1 MVQTFLQVAAGAADS
16 PVTRLLGQSPAGL
29 SATGDSDTRNTYD
42 MIAAR
47 QAIDLRPQLE
57 RLDRILLR
65 SAGVDPANVS
75 FDFRPLWQMDAAS
88 AAAIAL
94 QKAQATQI
102 YAGLN
107 LWPNDVTARLVE
119 SQLIEDGVFPGAE
132 AIFGAAKAAGVVADR
147 GGSGHAASRAAT
159 DVFNPAQ
166 LRDPNGRWTAGGGAG
181 AAAVVSAGALPEVQT
196 ASEVSPQIAAAS
208 ASTPSAD
215 PDQTTEPSD
224 DLSRL
229 GQAVSGVLSAID
241 PIGPASAQVGP
252 ALRLLSDP
260 RTLAAIVAAANLIKP
275 YISKLGQEIYQH
287 LPSWPSGTTPEPKPT
302 GPASSGAAP
311 QGAKA
316 LPADGPPGQQ
326 NSVVNPPQGG
336 YASESPKA
344 NEKPGQQGK
353 ISIAGEGFVDPD
365 PEKPEDANKKKA
377 QEQKRKNLEDAFE
390 HVKKRYRVRSRS

>member
-1 MVQTFLQVAAGAADS
+1 
-16 PVTRLLGQSPAGL
+16 
-29 SATGDSDTRNTYD
+29 
-42 MIAAR
+42 
-47 QAIDLRPQLE
+47 
-57 RLDRILLR
+57 
-65 SAGVDPANVS
+65 
-75 FDFRPLWQMDAAS
+75 
-88 AAAIAL
+88 
-94 QKAQATQI
+94 
-102 YAGLN
+102 
-107 LWPNDVTARLVE
+107 
-119 SQLIEDGVFPGAE
+119 
-132 AIFGAAKAAGVVADR
+132 
-147 GGSGHAASRAAT
+147 
-159 DVFNPAQ
+159 
-166 LRDPNGRWTAGGGAG
+166 
-181 AAAVVSAGALPEVQT
+181 VSAGALPEVQT